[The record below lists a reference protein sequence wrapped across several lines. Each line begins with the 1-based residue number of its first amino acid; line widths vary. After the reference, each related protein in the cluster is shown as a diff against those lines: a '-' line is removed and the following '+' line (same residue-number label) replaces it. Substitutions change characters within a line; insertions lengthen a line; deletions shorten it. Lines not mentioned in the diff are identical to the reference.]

1 MSTQESASGPKAR
14 KRRSRSV
21 PGRIGPGSAGITMT
35 AEEFDA
41 IPYEQCNQLY
51 RYELIRG
58 VLVVSPWA
66 LEEERDPNEELGR
79 LLRNYRSDHPDGRA
93 LNKTLNEQMITFG
106 ENRRRADRVIWA
118 GLGRVP
124 DRERDVPAIIVEFVS
139 AKKRDWIRGYETK
152 RDEYLALGIRE
163 YWVID
168 RFQRQ
173 MTVFK
178 PGPEGFISQ
187 VIGEKESYQTELL
200 PGFVLPL
207 AQLFAVAD
215 DWS

>member
-1 MSTQESASGPKAR
+1 MSTQKASKGKA
-14 KRRSRSV
+14 KK
-21 PGRIGPGSAGITMT
+21 GRARAARLRLGPGSAGVIMMP
-35 AEEFDA
+35 EEFDA
-41 IPYEQCNQLY
+41 IPYEQCDPFY

-58 VLVVSPWA
+58 VLIVSPWP
-66 LEEERDPNEELGR
+66 LVEERDPNEELGR
-79 LLRNYRSDHPDGRA
+79 LLRNYRSDHPNGRA
-93 LNKTLNEQMITFG
+93 LNKTVNEQPILFG
-106 ENRRRADRVIWA
+106 ENRRRPDRVIWA

-124 DRERDVPAIIVEFVS
+124 DLERDVPTIIVEFVS
-139 AKKRDWIRGYETK
+139 AKKRDWVRDYEIK
-152 RDEYLALGIRE
+152 RDEYLALGVRE

-173 MTVFK
+173 MMVFK
-178 PGPEGFISQ
+178 PGPDVLTSQ

-200 PGFVLPL
+200 PGFVLQI